1 MRENVR
7 LGVKLYPKSVIFG
20 ILAVCCLPIAPLWV
34 MFAMIAAAGHPIV
47 KTEREKLEEDL
58 KKLEED

>member
-1 MRENVR
+1 M
-7 LGVKLYPKSVIFG
+7 KLYPKSVIFG